1 MVIPRDRHTHLFSA
15 TMTSKVAKL
24 QRAAL
29 KAPVKVE
36 VSHKFQTVKTLVQ
49 QYLFIPA
56 KHKDCYLAYVLNE
69 YPGKSALIFT
79 STVNSTTRTTLLL
92 RQLGMSATCLHGQMA
107 QPKRLGA
114 LNKFKAGS
122 RNILVATDVA
132 SRGLD
137 IPSVDL
143 VINFDVPQNGKD
155 YVRCGMLCD
164 TLRHALLLYDSRRVT
179 TILTFI
185 RHCLVAHSY
194 LPLPSPS

>member
-1 MVIPRDRHTHLFSA
+1 
-15 TMTSKVAKL
+15 MTSKVAKL